1 MGFEVFDNDIK
12 NGLKPVYLFYGPER
26 YLIDQFV
33 DKMINKYVPE
43 AYRDFNLVTFD
54 GDKADVDEILDA
66 CETVPFF
73 NEVKIVMVKNAPFFR
88 SKKANLSEAHE
99 KRLLEYFKAPLESTK
114 LFFISNQA
122 IDKRKKVTKE
132 VQKNGRIVEYGKLDA
147 NIFSK
152 WMHKKIKSFKKDI
165 DRRNMSYLVDRMAYL
180 DKQSSKSLLDVD
192 NEIRMICSSMI
203 DRVNIEIEDIDKFV
217 KKPLDS
223 DIFHMV
229 DAVGGKNAETAISI
243 MHELLRKG
251 EPIQVIFSMIC
262 RQFRMLKKIKM
273 LADEGYNQATI
284 AKLLG
289 AHPYAVKS
297 IMKQIHKFDS
307 KTLTLVLTKCSDLDF
322 KMKSTAIDSILA
334 VETLIIECSYQL

>member
-12 NGLKPVYLFYGPER
+12 NGLKPLYLFYGQER

-33 DKMINKYVPE
+33 DKMIDKYVPD
-43 AYRDFNLVTFD
+43 AYRDFNLVVFD
-54 GDKADVDEILDA
+54 GDKSDVDEILDA

-73 NEVKIVMVKNAPFFR
+73 NEVKIVIVKNATFFR
-88 SKKANLSEAHE
+88 SKKANLSDAHE
-99 KRLLEYFKAPLESTK
+99 KRLLEYFSTPLESTK

-122 IDKRKKVTKE
+122 IDKRKKITKDIG
-132 VQKNGRIVEYGKLDA
+132 KNGRVVEYGKLDA
-147 NIFSK
+147 GIFSK
-152 WMHKKIKSFKKDI
+152 WMHKKIKSYKKDI
-165 DRRNMSYLVDRMAYL
+165 DRRNLAYLVDRMAYL
-180 DKQSSKSLLDVD
+180 DKQSSKTLLDVD

-203 DRVNIEIEDIDKFV
+203 DRKNVETDDIDKYV

-229 DAVGGKNAETAISI
+229 DAVGQKKAETAISI
-243 MHELLRKG
+243 MHEILRKG
-251 EPIQVIFSMIC
+251 EPIQVIFSMVC

-297 IMKQIHKFDS
+297 IMRQIHRFDS
-307 KTLTLVLTKCSDLDF
+307 KTLTKILTKCSDLDY
-322 KMKSTAIDSILA
+322 KMKSTAIDSVLA
-334 VETLIIECSYQL
+334 VETLIIECSYQI